1 MTLILDEAVRAR
13 LRAANIWYVGTVF
26 ADGAPQVSPMW
37 VDLEG
42 DGELTFN
49 TSAGRVKEENLRRD
63 PRVYLSHADHAD
75 PFDRVQISGEV
86 VRFVEGQ
93 EAHDRMDRL
102 ARKYLGSERFEWTMP
117 GERRI
122 AVIVR
127 PVKVRHI
134 VGVERFRPGGPVP
147 AS

>member
-1 MTLILDEAVRAR
+1 MSATFDEAVRDR
-13 LRAANIWYVGTVF
+13 LLAPNIWYVGTVF
-26 ADGAPQVSPMW
+26 PDGAPQVSPMW

-49 TSAGRVKEENLRRD
+49 TSVGRVKEENLRHD
-63 PRVYLSHADHAD
+63 GRVYLSHADSSD
-75 PFDRVQISGEV
+75 PFDRVQISGV
-86 VRFVEGQ
+86 VSRFVEGA
-93 EAHDRMDRL
+93 EAHERMDRL
-102 ARKYLGSERFEWTMP
+102 ARKYLGSERFEWIMP
-117 GERRI
+117 GEERV

-147 AS
+147 AP

>member
-1 MTLILDEAVRAR
+1 MTAIFDEAVRAR
-13 LRAANIWYVGTVF
+13 LQAPNIWYVGTVF

-42 DGELTFN
+42 EGELMFN
-49 TSAGRVKEENLRRD
+49 TSVGRVKEENLRRD
-63 PRVYLSHADHAD
+63 PRVYLSHADAAD

-86 VRFVEGQ
+86 ARFIEGQ
-93 EAHDRMDRL
+93 EAHDQMDRL
-102 ARKYLGSERFEWTMP
+102 ARKYLGSERFEWIMP
-117 GERRI
+117 EEQRV

-147 AS
+147 AP

>member
-1 MTLILDEAVRAR
+1 MTLILEDAVRAR

-63 PRVYLSHADHAD
+63 PRVYLSHADHAN

-102 ARKYLGSERFEWTMP
+102 AQKYLGSERFEWTMP

-147 AS
+147 AP

>member
-1 MTLILDEAVRAR
+1 MTLILEEAVRAR

-37 VDLEG
+37 MDLEG

-63 PRVYLSHADHAD
+63 PRVYLLHADHAN

-134 VGVERFRPGGPVP
+134 VGVEPFRPGGPVP
-147 AS
+147 AP

>member
-1 MTLILDEAVRAR
+1 MTATFDQAVRAR

-49 TSAGRVKEENLRRD
+49 TSKGRVKEENLRRD
-63 PRVYLSHADHAD
+63 PRVYLSHADAVD

-86 VRFVEGQ
+86 TRFVEGD
-93 EAHDRMDRL
+93 EAHERMDRL
-102 ARKYLGSERFEWTMP
+102 ARKYLGSERFEWNMP
-117 GERRI
+117 GERRV

-147 AS
+147 AP

>member
-1 MTLILDEAVRAR
+1 MDPTLDEAVRAR
-13 LRAANIWYVGTVF
+13 LRAPHIWYVGTVF

-42 DGELTFN
+42 DAELTFN
-49 TSAGRVKEENLRRD
+49 TSVGRVKEENLRRD
-63 PRVYLSHADHAD
+63 PRVYLSHADTAN
-75 PFDRVQISGEV
+75 PLDRVQISGV
-86 VRFVEGQ
+86 VSRFVEGP
-93 EAHDRMDRL
+93 EAHARMDRM
-102 ARKYLGSERFEWTMP
+102 ARKYLGADRYEWLMP
-117 GERRI
+117 GERRV

-147 AS
+147 AP

>member
-1 MTLILDEAVRAR
+1 MTATFDDAVRAR
-13 LRAANIWYVGTVF
+13 LRAPRIWYVGTVF

-42 DGELTFN
+42 ENELTFD
-49 TSAGRVKEENLRRD
+49 TSVGRVKEENLRRD
-63 PRVYLSHADHAD
+63 PRVHLSHADATG
-75 PFDRVQISGEV
+75 PFDRVQISGV
-86 VRFVEGQ
+86 VSRFVEGR
-93 EAHDRMDRL
+93 EAHDRMDRP

-117 GERRI
+117 GEQRI
-122 AVIVR
+122 AVVVR
-127 PVKVRHI
+127 PVEVRHI

>member
-1 MTLILDEAVRAR
+1 MTSILDDAVRAR

-42 DGELTFN
+42 DGELAFN

-127 PVKVRHI
+127 PLKVRHI

-147 AS
+147 AP

>member
-1 MTLILDEAVRAR
+1 MTATFDEAVRAR

-42 DGELTFN
+42 DRELTFN
-49 TSAGRVKEENLRRD
+49 TSKGRVKEENLRRD
-63 PRVYLSHADHAD
+63 PRVYLSHADAVD

-86 VRFVEGQ
+86 TRFVEGD
-93 EAHDRMDRL
+93 EAHERMDRL

-117 GERRI
+117 GEQRV

-147 AS
+147 AP

>member
-1 MTLILDEAVRAR
+1 MTATFDQAVRAR

-26 ADGAPQVSPMW
+26 ADGSPQVSPMW

-49 TSAGRVKEENLRRD
+49 TSKGRVKEENLRRD
-63 PRVYLSHADHAD
+63 PRVYLSHADAVD

-86 VRFVEGQ
+86 TRFVEGD
-93 EAHDRMDRL
+93 EAHERMDRL

-117 GERRI
+117 GERRV

-147 AS
+147 AP

>member
-1 MTLILDEAVRAR
+1 MTATFDEAVRAR

-49 TSAGRVKEENLRRD
+49 TSKGRVKEENLRRD
-63 PRVYLSHADHAD
+63 PRVYLSHADAVD

-86 VRFVEGQ
+86 TRFVEGD
-93 EAHDRMDRL
+93 EAHERMDRL

-117 GERRI
+117 GERRV

-147 AS
+147 AP

>member
-1 MTLILDEAVRAR
+1 MTAIFDEAVRAR

-42 DGELTFN
+42 EGELTFN
-49 TSAGRVKEENLRRD
+49 TSVGRVKEENLRRD
-63 PRVYLSHADHAD
+63 PRVYLSHADAAD

-86 VRFVEGQ
+86 ARFVEGA
-93 EAHDRMDRL
+93 EAHERMDRL
-102 ARKYLGSERFEWTMP
+102 ARKYLGVERFEWTMP
-117 GERRI
+117 GERRV

-134 VGVERFRPGGPVP
+134 VGVERFRSGGPVP
-147 AS
+147 AP